1 MKIELE
7 RAGRNR
13 IRQYGPGRITVN
25 DTVLQQSFLLTPD
38 QLYGDWL
45 VTGVEALTET
55 HFRRIAEIA
64 PEVVLLG
71 TGATLRFPA
80 PAVMLPLIKA
90 GIGLEVMNTPAAC
103 RTYNVLMGD
112 GRRVLAALLMIETV
126 DQVDSTE

>member
-7 RAGRNR
+7 RAGLNR

-126 DQVDSTE
+126 GQVDSTE

>member
-7 RAGRNR
+7 RAGLNR